1 MPRNA
6 PVARRGPRVPG
17 GYAEAVSW
25 SGQQEIAAV
34 FAVLAVLAVVFV
46 LVPRPFCWPVLLV
59 VLGLAVIPLIRGE
72 DFPLGAF
79 WLTVAAMVLCAGYIV
94 ADLSRAPARARR
106 DAVLALLCL
115 ACATWLW
122 VLGGAPARLPTLI
135 GLFLVLCFAGV
146 AWTVSGRRAPRT
158 RPARGDP
165 TTRNVDEELRFLTA
179 LHRATSGQVGRRVA
193 VQDLVEFVKLSTTQA
208 VAAAERLLSK
218 NYIEEADGSYALRRE
233 GAAVVDKSHG
243 GEAAMPSGDTF
254 NFGPGNPSGIFG
266 SNTKNEENTFI
277 SSNVPPEMLGEV
289 LRQAAAVRARVPAD
303 QQAELAEAE
312 ADVREA
318 GTDQNRQ
325 RRGAERLASIARSIG
340 EVGAP
345 LLKAATDLIRVFTG

>member
-1 MPRNA
+1 
-6 PVARRGPRVPG
+6 
-17 GYAEAVSW
+17 
-25 SGQQEIAAV
+25 
-34 FAVLAVLAVVFV
+34 
-46 LVPRPFCWPVLLV
+46 
-59 VLGLAVIPLIRGE
+59 
-72 DFPLGAF
+72 
-79 WLTVAAMVLCAGYIV
+79 
-94 ADLSRAPARARR
+94 
-106 DAVLALLCL
+106 
-115 ACATWLW
+115 
-122 VLGGAPARLPTLI
+122 
-135 GLFLVLCFAGV
+135 
-146 AWTVSGRRAPRT
+146 
-158 RPARGDP
+158 
-165 TTRNVDEELRFLTA
+165 
-179 LHRATSGQVGRRVA
+179 
-193 VQDLVEFVKLSTTQA
+193 
-208 VAAAERLLSK
+208 
-218 NYIEEADGSYALRRE
+218 
-233 GAAVVDKSHG
+233 
-243 GEAAMPSGDTF
+243 MPSGDTF